1 MSPSPQPSTHDARF
15 WLSTYRELLHLQ
27 EQTLARLRSLAA
39 GRLAAQRERLEH
51 DDIEPLAD
59 MIEFTRGRLAFWE
72 HRRRQE
78 LHGTAPPLWMEGD
91 HTRALQRHVARLREG
106 RRGWPGPTSRN

>member
-1 MSPSPQPSTHDARF
+1 MSPSPHPSTHDARY
-15 WLSTYRELLHLQ
+15 WLSTYVELLHLQ

-51 DDIEPLAD
+51 DDIEPLTE
-59 MIEFTRGRLAFWE
+59 MIAFTRGRLAFWE

-78 LHGTAPPLWMEGD
+78 LNGTAPPLWTEGD
-91 HTRALQRHVARLREG
+91 HTQALQRQVARLREG
-106 RRGWPGPTSRN
+106 RRDWPGPTSRN